1 LYKIVSQ
8 SPFLNG
14 SGQII
19 SNYSKP
25 RIRNSPCLGWPP
37 LFQPSI
43 SSELA
48 KIYYIYIS
56 NCPFSEKQKHM
67 PNIQICVPHTQ
78 FFHGGCGRQN
88 PDLPRCL
95 KACARTKDNNEARAC
110 GRSSHCRSSCGAP
123 WLVQKLGIPIGNHRE
138 NGDFINKTWGFHG
151 IYSWFMIAKLTH
163 ITRLTMVHARY
174 IYSWCDL

>member
-1 LYKIVSQ
+1 MVLGKLYQIIVSPESEIRYAWDDLPYSNHQ
-8 SPFLNG
+8 FPVSLLKSTIYTSPTAP
-14 SGQII
+14 S
-19 SNYSKP
+19 
-25 RIRNSPCLGWPP
+25 RRN
-37 LFQPSI
+37 
-43 SSELA
+43 
-48 KIYYIYIS
+48 K
-56 NCPFSEKQKHM
+56 KHM